1 MMRSS
6 APIRQDEQN
15 HWDGVAAASPD
26 EPTLWREQ
34 SDVVKRLLIDRWLPT
49 PAGRILKTDLFDE
62 AVGTGLY
69 PALQAR
75 GQVMGMDISSGTV
88 SRARARYPEMECVA
102 GDVRQVPVADGCFDA
117 VVSNSTLDHLTD
129 EEEATAA
136 LGELR
141 RVLRPGGRL
150 ILTLDNPRNPLI
162 ALRNRLPAGMARSL
176 RGVPY
181 DAGWTCGPGR
191 LRVLLAGAGLEPRET
206 TAVLHLPRVLVAQLG
221 DRGIGR
227 EARWRSMMR
236 AGERLERLPTRYLTG
251 HFIAALATRA
261 AAPDDDDRSALRA

>member
-1 MMRSS
+1 MRDARSGNW
-6 APIRQDEQN
+6 ADA
-15 HWDGVAAASPD
+15 VAATSVADTP
-26 EPTLWREQ
+26 LWRVQ
-34 SDVVKRLLIDRWLPT
+34 SDVVNTSLIDRWLPA

-75 GQVMGMDISSGTV
+75 GQVMGMDISSSTV
-88 SRARARYPEMECVA
+88 SRACARYPEMECVA
-102 GDVRQVPVADGCFDA
+102 GDVRQVPVADGGFDA

-129 EEEATAA
+129 EEEAIAA

-150 ILTLDNPRNPLI
+150 ILTLDNPCNPLI
-162 ALRNRLPAGMARSL
+162 ALRNRLPAGLARSL

-191 LRVLLAGAGLEPRET
+191 LRLLLAGAGLEPRET

-221 DRGIGR
+221 DRRIGR

-251 HFIAALATRA
+251 HFIATL
-261 AAPDDDDRSALRA
+261 SLRPG